1 MPTSSQ
7 PPERYPLPQP
17 AEGAAWDALQAI
29 TGARGKLPRPY
40 AAALHSPEGARAL
53 DAFSRTLWQSGAL
66 PTELREAIYLL
77 VARQSACA
85 HQWRN
90 HVGPAKAAGLG
101 DADLQSIARGQP
113 LPASSP
119 LADSL
124 EFVRQLC
131 EEGRV
136 SDGIWAAVRAR
147 HGAAGV
153 AELPLFVSLAQAIA
167 WLINVQNTDAQPDD
181 EPWTA

>member
-1 MPTSSQ
+1 MPTSS
-7 PPERYPLPQP
+7 PLPERYPLPQ
-17 AEGAAWDALQAI
+17 ATDGASFAALQAI

-40 AAALHSPEGARAL
+40 GAALGAPEGALAL
-53 DAFSRTLWQSGAL
+53 DALSRSLWRSKTL
-66 PTELREAIYLL
+66 PTDLREAIYLL

-90 HVGPAKAAGLG
+90 HLGPARTAGVSE
-101 DADLQSIARGQP
+101 ADLQAIARGRP
-113 LPASSP
+113 LPASSR
-119 LADSL
+119 LADGL

-136 SDGIWAAVRAR
+136 SDGIWAAVRQR

-167 WLINVQNTDAQPDD
+167 WLINVQHTDAQPD
-181 EPWTA
+181 EAPWTA